1 MSDYIIPVIG
11 VAKLRKSQKP
21 VNTIQYNIMSTMS
34 ELHRL
39 MQEIKQDDL
48 DILADIAYQQEQAMR
63 EGMEPPKAQIPS
75 DIDPDYENF
84 ISNHPDGIYPT
95 K

>member
-1 MSDYIIPVIG
+1 
-11 VAKLRKSQKP
+11 
-21 VNTIQYNIMSTMS
+21 MSTMS

-63 EGMEPPKAQIPS
+63 EGMDETL
-75 DIDPDYENF
+75 
-84 ISNHPDGIYPT
+84 SNNEQLNDSTNINLT
-95 K
+95 N

>member
-1 MSDYIIPVIG
+1 MSCIRSIYGTP
-11 VAKLRKSQKP
+11 RQCKSQSITP
-21 VNTIQYNIMSTMS
+21 IQFNIMSTMS

-63 EGMEPPKAQIPS
+63 EGMDEPL
-75 DIDPDYENF
+75 
-84 ISNHPDGIYPT
+84 SNNEQLNDSTNINLT
-95 K
+95 N

>member
-11 VAKLRKSQKP
+11 VAKLRKSQQP
-21 VNTIQYNIMSTMS
+21 VHTIQYNIMSTMS

-63 EGMEPPKAQIPS
+63 EAMDEPTPIQ
-75 DIDPDYENF
+75 
-84 ISNHPDGIYPT
+84 SNVQDTHNS
-95 K
+95 

>member
-1 MSDYIIPVIG
+1 
-11 VAKLRKSQKP
+11 
-21 VNTIQYNIMSTMS
+21 MS

-63 EGMEPPKAQIPS
+63 EGMDEPL
-75 DIDPDYENF
+75 
-84 ISNHPDGIYPT
+84 SNNEQLNDSTNINLT
-95 K
+95 N

>member
-1 MSDYIIPVIG
+1 
-11 VAKLRKSQKP
+11 
-21 VNTIQYNIMSTMS
+21 MSTMS

-63 EGMEPPKAQIPS
+63 EGMDEPL
-75 DIDPDYENF
+75 
-84 ISNHPDGIYPT
+84 SNNEQLNDSTNINLT
-95 K
+95 N

>member
-1 MSDYIIPVIG
+1 MSSYIIPVIG
-11 VAKLRKSQKP
+11 VAALRKSQKP
-21 VNTIQYNIMSTMS
+21 LNLIQYNIMSTMS

-63 EGMEPPKAQIPS
+63 EGMDEPTPIQS
-75 DIDPDYENF
+75 DDPDTRKF
-84 ISNHPDGIYPT
+84 
-95 K
+95 

>member
-1 MSDYIIPVIG
+1 MSYMRHVYGTP
-11 VAKLRKSQKP
+11 RKSQLSSP
-21 VNTIQYNIMSTMS
+21 YFIQYNIMSTMS

-63 EGMEPPKAQIPS
+63 EAMDEPLNNTTQTNDQIQ
-75 DIDPDYENF
+75 IN
-84 ISNHPDGIYPT
+84 PT
-95 K
+95 N

>member
-1 MSDYIIPVIG
+1 MSGYIIPVIG
-11 VAKLRKSQKP
+11 VAKLRKSQQP
-21 VNTIQYNIMSTMS
+21 VHIIQYNIMSTMS

-63 EGMEPPKAQIPS
+63 EGMDEPTPIQS
-75 DIDPDYENF
+75 NDPNTHNF
-84 ISNHPDGIYPT
+84 
-95 K
+95 

>member
-1 MSDYIIPVIG
+1 MSCIRSIYGTP
-11 VAKLRKSQKP
+11 RQCKSQSFTP
-21 VNTIQYNIMSTMS
+21 IQFNIMSTMS

-63 EGMEPPKAQIPS
+63 EGMDEPL
-75 DIDPDYENF
+75 
-84 ISNHPDGIYPT
+84 SNNEQLNDSTNINLT
-95 K
+95 N

>member
-1 MSDYIIPVIG
+1 MSGNVRPIYGTPKI
-11 VAKLRKSQKP
+11 RKSQSITP
-21 VNTIQYNIMSTMS
+21 IQFNIMSTMS

-63 EGMEPPKAQIPS
+63 EAMDEPLNNTTETNDQIQ
-75 DIDPDYENF
+75 IN
-84 ISNHPDGIYPT
+84 PT
-95 K
+95 N